1 MRYEELE
8 NFWNNRAKALVGK
21 TIKNVRYMTSEEAEE
36 FGWHS
41 RPIIIFFTD
50 GTHIIPMRDD
60 EGNDGGSVEGSID
73 ELSFPVI

>member
-1 MRYEELE
+1 MRYEDLE

-21 TIKNVRYMTSEEAEE
+21 TIKNVRYMTSEEAEKS
-36 FGWHS
+36 GWYS

-50 GTHIIPMRDD
+50 WTHIIPLRDD

-73 ELSFPVI
+73 ELSFPVL